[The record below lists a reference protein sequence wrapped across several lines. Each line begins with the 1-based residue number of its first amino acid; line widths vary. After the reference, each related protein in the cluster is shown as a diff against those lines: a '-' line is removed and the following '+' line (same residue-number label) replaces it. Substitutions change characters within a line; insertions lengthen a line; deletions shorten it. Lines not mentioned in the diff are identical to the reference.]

1 MLRAVITE
9 DGRQRILP
17 TVPAYRIEV
26 LDLRGQP
33 DAEERLA
40 AVREA
45 MSHHVFDPS
54 RWPLFDIRATRLDGE
69 IRIHI
74 GMDLLIADAASLLQ
88 LYRDWGALHADP
100 RSEEHTSE
108 LQSLMP
114 NSYAVLCLKKINT
127 IGQFFM

>member
-69 IRIHI
+69 IRIQI
-74 GMDLLIADAASLLQ
+74 GMDLLIADAASML
-88 LYRDWGALHADP
+88 
-100 RSEEHTSE
+100 RSEENKYE
-108 LQSLMP
+108 LQQLMR
-114 NSYAVLCLKKINT
+114 NSYAVYCLKNKRNKKT
-127 IGQFFM
+127 IT

>member
-74 GMDLLIADAASLLQ
+74 GMDLLIADAASMLQ
-88 LYRDWGALHADP
+88 IYREWGALHADP
-100 RSEEHTSE
+100 AAP
-108 LQSLMP
+108 LMP
-114 NSYAVLCLKKINT
+114 VRRRCRDYVLAPALAPTAVARA
-127 IGQFFM
+127 GA